1 MRPLRAAVAACVPAL
16 ALAALGC
23 GGSKAEDEKPATVA
37 VLDNAF
43 HRGVDRPVVR
53 LSAGQRVT
61 WRWRS
66 RQSHGVAVR
75 AGPERFAGA
84 IRSGG
89 SFTHRFAR
97 AGTYRLECPL
107 HAPGMRM
114 VVVVRS

>member
-1 MRPLRAAVAACVPAL
+1 VAAACVPAL

-23 GGSKAEDEKPATVA
+23 GGSKPATKAATVA

-53 LSAGQRVT
+53 LTSGQRVT

-75 AGPERFAGA
+75 SGPERFAGT